1 MADGEKADYI
11 DQMIHEIVAFIG
23 RHAIWAG
30 PIMFAVAFGES
41 FAFASLL
48 FPGTAI
54 MIAAGA
60 FIPGGTLDALPL
72 LIGCIAGATT
82 GDAISYWLGRR
93 YGHLVERVWP
103 FTRHPE
109 LLARGYAFFER
120 HGGKSVFIGRFFGP
134 FRAVIPLV
142 AGISKM
148 PIARFWVAN
157 VASALVWAPALLLP
171 GVLAGLFVQTL
182 HVAKDVEWLL
192 LAALLASI
200 FGAIWAA
207 KRYGIFGRRGEP

>member
-1 MADGEKADYI
+1 
-11 DQMIHEIVAFIG
+11 MIHEIVAFIG

-30 PIMFAVAFGES
+30 PVMFAVSFGES
-41 FAFASLL
+41 FAFVSLL

-60 FIPGGTLDALPL
+60 FVPSGTLSAWPL
-72 LIGCIAGATT
+72 LLGCIFGATT

-109 LLARGYAFFER
+109 LLTRGYAFFER

-134 FRAVIPLV
+134 FRAVVPLV

-148 PIARFWVAN
+148 PAARFWIAN
-157 VASALVWAPALLLP
+157 ISSAFVWAPALLLP
-171 GVLAGLFVQTL
+171 GALMALFVHAL
-182 HVAKDVEWLL
+182 HIAKDWEWLL
-192 LAALLASI
+192 LAALVALIVA
-200 FGAIWAA
+200 AIWAV
-207 KRYGIFGRRGEP
+207 KKYGNFGRTV

>member
-1 MADGEKADYI
+1 
-11 DQMIHEIVAFIG
+11 MIHQIVAFIG
-23 RHAIWAG
+23 QHAIWAG
-30 PIMFAVAFGES
+30 PIMFVVSFGES

-60 FIPGGTLDALPL
+60 LVPSGTLEVWPL
-72 LIGCIAGATT
+72 LIGCITGATS
-82 GDAISYWLGRR
+82 GDAVSYWLGRR

-109 LLARGYAFFER
+109 LLTRGYAFFGR

-134 FRAVIPLV
+134 LRAVIPLV

-148 PIARFWVAN
+148 RPMRFWIAN
-157 VASALVWAPALLLP
+157 VSSAFVWAPALLLP
-171 GVLAGLFVQTL
+171 GALIALFVHTL
-182 HVAKDVEWLL
+182 HIARDLKWLL
-192 LAALLASI
+192 LAALVALI
-200 FGAIWAA
+200 VGAIWAV
-207 KRYGIFGRRGEP
+207 KKSRIFRRRIGL

>member
-1 MADGEKADYI
+1 
-11 DQMIHEIVAFIG
+11 MIHEIVAFIG

-30 PIMFAVAFGES
+30 PVMFAVSFGES
-41 FAFASLL
+41 FAFVSLL

-60 FIPGGTLDALPL
+60 FVPSGTLSAWPL
-72 LIGCIAGATT
+72 LLGCIFGATT
-82 GDAISYWLGRR
+82 GDAISYWLGWR

-109 LLARGYAFFER
+109 LLTRGYAFFER

-134 FRAVIPLV
+134 FRAVVPLI

-148 PIARFWVAN
+148 PAARFWIAN
-157 VASALVWAPALLLP
+157 VSSAFVWAPALLLP
-171 GVLAGLFVQTL
+171 GALMALFVHAL
-182 HVAKDVEWLL
+182 HIAKDWEWLL
-192 LAALLASI
+192 LAALVALIVA
-200 FGAIWAA
+200 AIWAV
-207 KRYGIFGRRGEP
+207 KKYGNFGRTV